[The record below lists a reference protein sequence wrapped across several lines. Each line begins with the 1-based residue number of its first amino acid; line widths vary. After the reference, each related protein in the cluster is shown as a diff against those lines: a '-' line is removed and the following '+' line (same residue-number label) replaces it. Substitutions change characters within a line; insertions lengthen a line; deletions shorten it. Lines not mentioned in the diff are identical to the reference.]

1 MKSRNVRRRA
11 NGRKGERGSVMAMT
25 AIGMLSFLMAVGLG
39 VDISHLYLA
48 KNELQNAADAA
59 ALAGASG
66 LNFNSTGIV
75 DATTR
80 AVEVMNKN
88 EFAKTDV
95 VFPRSNVRF
104 AVNLQDF
111 ANGMDMS
118 EGQAAAS
125 SPSVVSTIKFVKVL
139 TPPTPV
145 KMSFVSMVL
154 GNTKNVT
161 AEAIAGVSVPLNV
174 FTGYLP
180 VSVIDDDSLPQIT
193 PGNLYTIRGAP
204 SGFVEPG
211 NYQILAIDGAGGA
224 DDRIG
229 LASGVRNPV
238 GAGGYVD
245 TKPGVTAGAVR
256 QGVNTRF
263 DDYSSGM
270 DPVTYPP
277 DTNIKEG
284 ITYQEYLN
292 GSPSQAPTHTGVP
305 GRRVVL
311 IPIIKKSEF
320 DGGRTNVQIDHFGAF
335 FLRTKAGEGSGGEI
349 QAEYIGIG
357 VVVGSGFYDP
367 NATANGG
374 PPITKPV
381 LYQ

>member
-1 MKSRNVRRRA
+1 
-11 NGRKGERGSVMAMT
+11 MAMT

-66 LNFNSTGIV
+66 LNFSSSGIV
-75 DATTR
+75 EATNR
-80 AVEVMNKN
+80 AVEVMNKH

-95 VFPRSNVRF
+95 VFPRNNVRF

-111 ANGMDMS
+111 ASGMDMS
-118 EGQAAAS
+118 EGQAAGSSAS
-125 SPSVVSTIKFVKVL
+125 VLATIKFVKVL
-139 TPPTPV
+139 TTPSPV
-145 KMSFVSMVL
+145 KISFAGLVL

-174 FTGYLP
+174 FSGYIP
-180 VSVIDDDSLPQIT
+180 VSVVDDDTLPQIT
-193 PGNLYTIRGAP
+193 PGNTYTIRAGP
-204 SGFVEPG
+204 QNSVSPG
-211 NYQILAIDGAGGA
+211 NYQILAIDGAGA
-224 DDRIG
+224 SDDRIG

-238 GAGGYVD
+238 GPGGYVD
-245 TKPGVTAGAVR
+245 TKPGVSSGAVR
-256 QGVNTRF
+256 QGLNTRF
-263 DDYSSGM
+263 DDYGSQL
-270 DPVTYPP
+270 DPATYPP
-277 DTNIKEG
+277 DTNIQEG

-292 GSPSQAPTHTGVP
+292 GSPSQAPTHPGVP

-320 DGGRTNVQIDHFGAF
+320 DGGRTTVQIDHFGAF
-335 FLRTKAGEGSGGEI
+335 FLRTKVSGGNGGDIE
-349 QAEYIGIG
+349 AEYIGIG
-357 VVVGSGFYDP
+357 VVTGSGGYDP
-367 NATANGG
+367 NGTPNGG